1 MLLDNPLQ
9 FATMDYAG
17 MSPDS
22 LSILEQYKGRYSL
35 YAIFSSQVFMLVNV
49 YLCNTCF
56 ISHNKF

>member
-1 MLLDNPLQ
+1 
-9 FATMDYAG
+9 

-22 LSILEQYKGRYSL
+22 LSILEQYKGWYSL